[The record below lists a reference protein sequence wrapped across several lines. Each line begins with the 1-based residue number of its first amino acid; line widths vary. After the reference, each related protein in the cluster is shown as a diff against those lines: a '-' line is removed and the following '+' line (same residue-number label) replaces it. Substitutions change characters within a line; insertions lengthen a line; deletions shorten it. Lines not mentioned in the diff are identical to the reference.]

1 MSGWLN
7 QLRLLLSIIRTSEKT
22 KVLKTVQKQII
33 MNLKTIF
40 AAAAVLT
47 LSTGAMTAQNPVN
60 NPKNEARAGVEAR
73 KGENPQKRD
82 AVSPFSSLNLT
93 DAQKSQ
99 IKELGTKMQTQRKE
113 RGEQQRA
120 QRSNSRKEYLAGL
133 KTILTPQQY
142 TQFLEDNFVKAGS
155 RNGRKADRSRAG
167 KNRMDKNMKPGERKA
182 PQTAATAG

>member
-1 MSGWLN
+1 ML
-7 QLRLLLSIIRTSEKT
+7 
-22 KVLKTVQKQII
+22 
-33 MNLKTIF
+33 
-40 AAAAVLT
+40 A

-60 NPKNEARAGVEAR
+60 NPRNGARAGVEAR
-73 KGENPQKRD
+73 RSENPQKRD

-120 QRSNSRKEYLAGL
+120 QRTNSHKEYLAGL

-142 TQFLEDNFVKAGS
+142 TQFLEDSFVKAGS
-155 RNGRKADRSRAG
+155 RNGTKSRPSPCRQKQNGQEQEAG
-167 KNRMDKNMKPGERKA
+167 DRKA

>member
-1 MSGWLN
+1 
-7 QLRLLLSIIRTSEKT
+7 
-22 KVLKTVQKQII
+22 

-40 AAAAVLT
+40 ATAAVLA

-60 NPKNEARAGVEAR
+60 NPRNGARAGVEAR
-73 KGENPQKRD
+73 RSENPQKRD

-120 QRSNSRKEYLAGL
+120 QRTNSHKEYLAGL

-142 TQFLEDNFVKAGS
+142 TKFLEDSFVKAGS
-155 RNGRKADRSRAG
+155 RNGRKADRPRAG
-167 KNRMDKNMKPGERKA
+167 KNRMDKNKKPGDRKA